1 MKINRVNCVSILE
14 LMPRSVDILL
24 RTGAT
29 IEEETGDINVK
40 KDTTNVAAHFFLI
53 DQFLEFSRS
62 SGPDQSPIRWFL
74 SVLFLHSLRA
84 RPFISS
90 QDLSRIAHVA
100 FSLLPPLCL
109 IVS

>member
-40 KDTTNVAAHFFLI
+40 KDTTNVAAHVPVMSF
-53 DQFLEFSRS
+53 
-62 SGPDQSPIRWFL
+62 
-74 SVLFLHSLRA
+74 A
-84 RPFISS
+84 
-90 QDLSRIAHVA
+90 
-100 FSLLPPLCL
+100 
-109 IVS
+109 